1 MKRGCTQSYPL
12 TWFKYFF
19 VSMYIC
25 IYLNDINII
34 SFKQEKID
42 FSRQNYQTLWRM
54 NKNNQMNKDNQEY
67 EFHNLRNRTV
77 HKTFKRSFKK
87 INQNSL
93 LKTNKASSLILN
105 NTDMIFLISD
115 YLSDKNALNFFNTQ
129 KSYVNMIE
137 SFPNRYKIKKNI
149 LLERMENELKKY
161 DARIYGIVNNIIYIR
176 YKMGN
181 KENDSRV
188 WMDGGKLLVKISFG
202 DQRTFRD
209 DPKVLEA
216 FQNYLEC

>member
-1 MKRGCTQSYPL
+1 
-12 TWFKYFF
+12 
-19 VSMYIC
+19 
-25 IYLNDINII
+25 
-34 SFKQEKID
+34 
-42 FSRQNYQTLWRM
+42 LWRM
-54 NKNNQMNKDNQEY
+54 NKNNQLNENNQEY
-67 EFHNLRNRTV
+67 DFYNLRNRKV
-77 HKTFKRSFKK
+77 YKKKK

-115 YLSDKNALNFFNTQ
+115 FLNDKNALDFFNTQ
-129 KSYVNMIE
+129 KSYINMIE

-149 LLERMENELKKY
+149 LLERMENELEKY
-161 DARIYGIVNNIIYIR
+161 GARIYGIVNNIIYIR

-181 KENDSRV
+181 RENDSRV

>member
-1 MKRGCTQSYPL
+1 
-12 TWFKYFF
+12 
-19 VSMYIC
+19 MYIC
-25 IYLNDINII
+25 VYLNDINII

-42 FSRQNYQTLWRM
+42 FSCQNYQTLWRM
-54 NKNNQMNKDNQEY
+54 NMNIQVNKNNQEY
-67 EFHNLRNRTV
+67 DFYNLRNRTV

-129 KSYVNMIE
+129 KSYINMIE
-137 SFPNRYKIKKNI
+137 NYPNRYIIKKNI
-149 LLERMENELKKY
+149 VFERMKKELEKYNAYIYHTEN
-161 DARIYGIVNNIIYIR
+161 GIIYIR

-181 KENDSRV
+181 GYGDSRV
-188 WMDGGKLLVKISFG
+188 WMNEGKVLVKISFG
-202 DQRTFRD
+202 DRVTFRD

-216 FQNYLEC
+216 FKNYLEC

>member
-42 FSRQNYQTLWRM
+42 FSCQNYQTLWRM
-54 NKNNQMNKDNQEY
+54 NMNIQVNKNNQEY
-67 EFHNLRNRTV
+67 DFYNLRNRTV
-77 HKTFKRSFKK
+77 HKTLKRTFKK

-115 YLSDKNALNFFNTQ
+115 FLNDKNSLNFFNTQ

>member
-42 FSRQNYQTLWRM
+42 FSSQNYQTLWRM
-54 NKNNQMNKDNQEY
+54 NMNIQVNKNNQEY
-67 EFHNLRNRTV
+67 DFYNLRNRTV
-77 HKTFKRSFKK
+77 HKTLKRTFKK

-115 YLSDKNALNFFNTQ
+115 FLNDKNSLNFFNTQ